1 MRTERKIYSPQA
13 LITKRAEWRLEDWK
27 VVFTN
32 GCFDILHLGHVDYLE
47 RAADLGDRLIV
58 GVNSDTSVHQLK
70 GSGRPVSDQYSRMRV
85 MAAFE
90 FVDAVV
96 MFDEQTPLRLIKE
109 LVPDVLV
116 KGGDYEKSNIV
127 GAEIVLQ
134 NGGIVE
140 TIALVAGHS
149 TTRIIEKI
157 KT

>member
-1 MRTERKIYSPQA
+1 
-13 LITKRAEWRLEDWK
+13 
-27 VVFTN
+27 
-32 GCFDILHLGHVDYLE
+32 
-47 RAADLGDRLIV
+47 
-58 GVNSDTSVHQLK
+58 
-70 GSGRPVSDQYSRMRV
+70 
-85 MAAFE
+85 AAFE

-96 MFDEQTPLRLIKE
+96 MFYEQTPLRLIKE